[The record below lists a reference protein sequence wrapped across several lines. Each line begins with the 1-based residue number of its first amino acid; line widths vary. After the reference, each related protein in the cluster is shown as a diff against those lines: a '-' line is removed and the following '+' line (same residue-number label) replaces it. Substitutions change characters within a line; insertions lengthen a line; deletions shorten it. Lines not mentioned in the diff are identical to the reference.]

1 MALPHSASG
10 WLVLAE
16 RGVLRVL
23 MVAIGLILMVV
34 GLGLGVSMVMLPPGV
49 FFGLTGFALLVWGAL
64 GELPSNNQSGS

>member
-10 WLVLAE
+10 WLVVTE
-16 RGVLRVL
+16 RGLLRML

-49 FFGLTGFALLVWGAL
+49 FFGLTGFVLLVWGAL
-64 GELPSNNQSGS
+64 GDLPDNQ

>member
-10 WLVLAE
+10 WLVVAE
-16 RGVLRVL
+16 RGLLRML

-49 FFGLTGFALLVWGAL
+49 FFGLTGFVLLVWGAL
-64 GELPSNNQSGS
+64 GDLPDNQ